1 MPVYRYKGM
10 NSAGKATAGI
20 RDADSPRTLRAL
32 LRKEGIFL
40 TEVALQGGATAS
52 SLAGEKVATGRRR
65 GQKVSAQELA
75 ITTRQLATLLKAGV
89 TLVESLA
96 AMVDQSENDYLK
108 LVLSQVKQR
117 VNEGSS
123 LADAMAQHPKV
134 FPDLFCNMI
143 RAGESSGALDVV
155 LLRLAEF
162 TEGQARM
169 RTKIIGTM
177 IYPAI
182 MVLVGV
188 VILAILFVVVIPK
201 ITQIF
206 EDMKATLPLPT
217 QMMLGLSKFIAGYWW
232 AVIITLVGSVIALV
246 RYKRTPN
253 GRARWDRFK
262 LRMPVFG
269 SIVRMLAISRFAR
282 TLATL
287 LKSGVPLIGALGIVR
302 SIVNNQTMAL
312 AIDSARESI
321 TEGETIAQ
329 PLKRSGQFP
338 PLVIHMIAVGERSGQ
353 LENMLENVASNY
365 EYQAETRINAL
376 MSLLEPLMI
385 VVMAGGVGFM
395 VFSILLP
402 IMQLNEFAH

>member
-1 MPVYRYKGM
+1 MPVYRYKGLS
-10 NSAGKATAGI
+10 SAGKAVAGI
-20 RDADSPRTLRAL
+20 RDADSPRGLRAL
-32 LRKEGIFL
+32 LRKEGVFL
-40 TEVALQGGATAS
+40 TEVALQGASATS
-52 SLAGEKVATGRRR
+52 SLAGDKVALGRRR
-65 GQKVSAQELA
+65 GQRVSAQELA
-75 ITTRQLATLLKAGV
+75 VTTRQLATLLKAGV

-123 LADAMAQHPKV
+123 LADAMAQHPRV
-134 FPDLFCNMI
+134 FPDLYCNMI

-169 RTKIIGTM
+169 RSKIIGTM

-182 MVLVGV
+182 MVLVGM
-188 VILAILFVVVIPK
+188 VILAILFIVVIPK

-217 QMMLGLSKFIAGYWW
+217 QALLALSKFVAGYWW
-232 AVIITLVGSVIALV
+232 ALLAAMALGIIGLV
-246 RYKRTPN
+246 RYKRTER
-253 GRARWDRFK
+253 GRVRWDRFK
-262 LRMPVFG
+262 LNMPVFG

-287 LKSGVPLIGALGIVR
+287 LTSGVPLIGALGIVR
-302 SIVNNQTMAL
+302 SIVNNSILAG
-312 AIDSARESI
+312 AIDTARESI
-321 TEGETIAQ
+321 TEGESIAQ

-385 VVMAGGVGFM
+385 VMMAGAVGFM